1 MAVVGGVKNSERVF
15 FTALFAFLIVTG
27 QLSVFKKMPK
37 SSAVKKGS
45 VKKAVG
51 GTQGDTIK
59 YSEIFSISIEKSV
72 EP

>member
-1 MAVVGGVKNSERVF
+1 M
-15 FTALFAFLIVTG
+15 TG

-59 YSEIFSISIEKSV
+59 YSENFSISIEKSV